1 MRGVFTIPRKRHY
14 RYAPK
19 TIKMEEVVKMKGHN
33 LKGRKPTLNPVKTET
48 SDRVFSIANESQ
60 YMVLDMELV

>member
-1 MRGVFTIPRKRHY
+1 
-14 RYAPK
+14 
-19 TIKMEEVVKMKGHN
+19 MEEVVKMKGHS